1 MPRSIGLKDKSSEKN
16 NGAVMKALK
25 VKKPKKGRAKGAK
38 NYDKE
43 KLLSAVKAVMPVKMR
58 DWDEVLL
65 VYQTTAKEK
74 VEGRTAEK
82 VKRYFYEKMCNGLK
96 KPTGNSGGKYDI
108 CRDSQEIWLQ
118 LGEKEQVGVP
128 ISKFG

>member
-1 MPRSIGLKDKSSEKN
+1 MISEIRNNYHHYIKDKSSEKN

-74 VEGRTAEK
+74 VEGRTADTDK
-82 VKRYFYEKMCNGLK
+82 AIDGTLVGRVTCN
-96 KPTGNSGGKYDI
+96 P
-108 CRDSQEIWLQ
+108 
-118 LGEKEQVGVP
+118 
-128 ISKFG
+128 